1 MKLIDTVRR
10 SGRSLR
16 QAKARTVL
24 TSLAIAVGAFTLT
37 LSLAAGE
44 GARQYADKLISSN
57 IDPQSVTVTKDS
69 ALFGEGQLTG
79 PREYNPDATSRNG
92 ITFTQLTEQ
101 DIEKISK
108 MDGVSAVAPVYQVDV
123 QYITREGAKKYVASA
138 QAYDPSIRPELA
150 AGSLPDG
157 GRTQI
162 DEGSIV
168 IPESYALALGFI
180 DVKDAIGKEVTLHLE
195 RRPNV
200 SEKEVQQ
207 ILATEGS
214 AGLESISEPVKRNE
228 TYKISAVTRPSS
240 ASLQTSDS
248 LLLASGVAKDLY
260 GFLTEGTDNYQ
271 KYQVATVQADENT
284 DPAALKSALEKK
296 DYSARTAED
305 IQGVLFTIVNTL
317 QGIVLGFGVIALI
330 ASVFG
335 IINTMYISV
344 LERTQQIGLMK
355 ALGMRR
361 FDILKLF
368 LLEAG
373 WIGFI
378 GGALGALTAFVA
390 GTMLNPWITETLNLG
405 DDTSLLIFQGVPIL
419 LLIVG
424 LVLIAIIS
432 GILPARKAAKL
443 DPIEALRTE

>member
-10 SGRSLR
+10 SGRSLK
-16 QAKARTVL
+16 QAKARTIL

-57 IDPQSVTVTKDS
+57 VDPQSVTVTKDP

-79 PREYNPDATSRNG
+79 PKEYDPDATSLNG
-92 ITFTQLTEQ
+92 ITFTQLTEE
-101 DIEKISK
+101 DIQEISN
-108 MDGVSAVAPVYQVDV
+108 MDGVASVLPVYQVDPEYV
-123 QYITREGAKKYVASA
+123 TREGAKKYVASV

-150 AGSLPDG
+150 AGSLPEG
-157 GRTQI
+157 LAQI
-162 DEGSIV
+162 DDDGIV
-168 IPESYALALGFI
+168 IPESYVDAFGFSSAQ
-180 DVKDAIGKEVTLHLE
+180 DAIGKEVTLHLE
-195 RRPNV
+195 RRPHV
-200 SEKEVQQ
+200 TEEQVQE
-207 ILATEGS
+207 ILATKGP
-214 AGLESISEPVKRNE
+214 AGLEALNKPVERDEAFRVVAVSKQSSTALQMSE
-228 TYKISAVTRPSS
+228 
-240 ASLQTSDS
+240 S
-248 LLLASGVAKDLY
+248 LLLSSDAAKELY
-260 GFLTEGTDNYQ
+260 EFQTEGTDNYQ
-271 KYQVATVQADENT
+271 KYQAATVRAADGT
-284 DPAALKSALEKK
+284 DPEALKDALQAQ
-296 DYSARTAED
+296 DYTARTAQD
-305 IQGVLFTIVNTL
+305 LQSLLFTIVNTL
-317 QGIVLGFGVIALI
+317 QGIVIGFGIIALI

-361 FDILKLF
+361 LDVLKLF

-378 GGALGALTAFVA
+378 GGAIGALAAFVA
-390 GTMLNPWITETLNLG
+390 GTMLNPWITETLSLG
-405 DDTSLLIFQGVPIL
+405 EGTSLLIFQAVPSIL
-419 LLIVG
+419 LIFG
-424 LVLIAIIS
+424 LVIVAILS